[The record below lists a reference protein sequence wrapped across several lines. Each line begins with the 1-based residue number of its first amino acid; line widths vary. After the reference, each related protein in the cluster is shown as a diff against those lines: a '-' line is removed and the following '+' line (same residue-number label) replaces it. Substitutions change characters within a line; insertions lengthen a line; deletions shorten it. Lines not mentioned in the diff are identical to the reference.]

1 MTQAAFTEALLQAR
15 AMGESGRE
23 RMQALAE
30 EHLPLVC
37 MLARRM
43 SFLGRS
49 REELIQQ
56 GAVGLMKALR
66 RYDPAQG
73 TAFSTYA
80 AAVILGEMR
89 QMNRED
95 APIHIPRTEREMRSR
110 IARAR
115 QEMTLRLGR
124 EPTVDELARVLHVEP
139 TELIWQM
146 EEIRV
151 ASLDAPAEA
160 DGAPLM
166 DALPD
171 DDPWLD
177 RLMLRDLLG
186 RLPPRDRQLIALR
199 HMQGLSQT
207 ETAARLSMTQSQVS
221 RREKALRQLLR
232 SAWMGE
238 SAPPPSA

>member
-15 AMGESGRE
+15 AMGEAGRE
-23 RMQALAE
+23 RMQTLAE
-30 EHLPLVC
+30 EHLPLVR

-56 GAVGLMKALR
+56 GALGLMKALW

-89 QMNRED
+89 QINRED
-95 APIHIPRTEREMRSR
+95 APIHVPRTEREKRNR

-115 QEMTLRLGR
+115 QELTWRLGR
-124 EPTVDELARVLHVEP
+124 EPTIDELSRTLHVEAA
-139 TELIWQM
+139 ELVWEM

-151 ASLDAPAEA
+151 SSLDAPMEE

-166 DALPD
+166 ESLPD
-171 DDPWLD
+171 TDPWLD
-177 RLMLRDLLG
+177 RMMLRDLLG
-186 RLPPRDRQLIALR
+186 RLALKDRQLIALR
-199 HMQGLSQT
+199 HLQGLSQT

-232 SAWMGE
+232 SAWLGN